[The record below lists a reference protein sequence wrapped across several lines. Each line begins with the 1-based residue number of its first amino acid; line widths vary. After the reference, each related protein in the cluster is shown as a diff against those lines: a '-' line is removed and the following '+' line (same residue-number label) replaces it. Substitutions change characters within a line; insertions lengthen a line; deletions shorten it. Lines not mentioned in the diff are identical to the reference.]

1 MKGTNWHRHK
11 SLSSIFFCF
20 RILENIGCWHIE
32 SFLKYNILIQVFL
45 FCFGKAVGGYSQD
58 RAACGHMIVIYQ
70 IKSAWIFWNRS
81 FLWTYI
87 CKGEKCIRLMHLL
100 SQTVETR
107 LGIKCLFQYENVS
120 CVSEATVGKYA
131 LIVMTSIAKR
141 AILIC

>member
-1 MKGTNWHRHK
+1 
-11 SLSSIFFCF
+11 
-20 RILENIGCWHIE
+20 
-32 SFLKYNILIQVFL
+32 
-45 FCFGKAVGGYSQD
+45 
-58 RAACGHMIVIYQ
+58 
-70 IKSAWIFWNRS
+70 
-81 FLWTYI
+81 
-87 CKGEKCIRLMHLL
+87 MHLL